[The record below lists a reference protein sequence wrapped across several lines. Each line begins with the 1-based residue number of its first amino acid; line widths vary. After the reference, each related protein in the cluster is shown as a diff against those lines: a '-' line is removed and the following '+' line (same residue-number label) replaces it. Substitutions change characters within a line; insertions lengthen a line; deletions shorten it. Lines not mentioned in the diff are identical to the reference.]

1 MASAAPQ
8 TQQRS
13 ASSRAAHRNSTSSSP
28 LTPSPRNFSGV
39 ASHGAAMQGATP
51 DVQRIPVAPFTLR
64 AHAAGPRI
72 ALQKKL
78 AIGAVNDP
86 LEHEADRVADRV
98 MRMPDPAP
106 VGTSAAGASSAGANT
121 LQRKCSCGGSGTC
134 EECKKKKLQRSASAA
149 PTTGYAPP
157 IVHDVLRSSGQP
169 LESATRSYFEP
180 RIGMDLSGVRTHTD
194 SRADQSA
201 QAVNALAYTSGRDIV
216 FRAGAYAPATA
227 SGGRLLAHELAHV
240 AQQSGATPRL
250 QREEKKEDAGQG
262 PKEVIS
268 VHTDCNEGQARMIA
282 QAIVNARGMLR
293 TARDWFISG
302 EPDDPRLKG
311 LLRSHFHS
319 DSDETR
325 RAVHSKLTRVSTILE
340 VAGDG
345 KVLFN
350 CAEASD
356 PECLKR
362 AKTTDAYVTP
372 GQGYRIHL
380 CPRFFT
386 KDLGSDDRT
395 WVMIHEVCHVTR
407 VRGDIYIKE
416 FGSTESGICF
426 GPNMFRDDPLNN
438 ADSYT
443 SFVKCLVA
451 QNMEF
456 TQL

>member
-1 MASAAPQ
+1 
-8 TQQRS
+8 
-13 ASSRAAHRNSTSSSP
+13 
-28 LTPSPRNFSGV
+28 
-39 ASHGAAMQGATP
+39 MQGATP
-51 DVQRIPVAPFTLR
+51 EVQRIPVAPFTSR
-64 AHAAGPRI
+64 AHGAGSQIP
-72 ALQKKL
+72 LQKKL

-106 VGTSAAGASSAGANT
+106 VGTSAAGTSAAGANT
-121 LQRKCSCGGSGTC
+121 LQRKCSCGGSGSC
-134 EECKKKKLQRSASAA
+134 EECKKKKLQRSASATA
-149 PTTGYAPP
+149 TTGFAPP

-169 LESATRSYFEP
+169 LDSATRSFFEP
-180 RIGMDLSGVRTHTD
+180 RLGMDLSGVRTHTD

-201 QAVNALAYTSGRDIV
+201 QAVNALAYTSGRDIA
-216 FRAGAYAPATA
+216 FRAGAYAPSTA

-240 AQQSGATPRL
+240 AQQNGATPTL
-250 QREEKKEDAGQG
+250 QREEKKDAGQG

-268 VHTDCNEGQARMIA
+268 VHTDCDEGQARMIA
-282 QAIVNARGMLR
+282 QAIVNAQGMLR
-293 TARDWFISG
+293 AAREWFISG
-302 EPDDPRLKG
+302 EPNDPRLKG

-350 CAEASD
+350 CVEASD

-372 GQGYRIHL
+372 GQGYRIYL

-395 WVMIHEVCHVTR
+395 WVMIHEVCHVAGAM
-407 VRGDIYIKE
+407 GDRYIDV
-416 FGSTESGICF
+416 FGSTESGTCF
-426 GPNMFRDDPLNN
+426 GPLMFRDQPLEN

-456 TQL
+456 THL